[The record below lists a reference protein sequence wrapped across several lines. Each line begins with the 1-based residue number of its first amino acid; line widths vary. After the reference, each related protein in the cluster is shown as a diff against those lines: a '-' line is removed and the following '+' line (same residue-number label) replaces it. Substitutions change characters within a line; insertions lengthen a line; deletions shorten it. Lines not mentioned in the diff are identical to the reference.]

1 MSAYPPSGRLWANN
15 NKGNDRHP
23 DYRGDIEFPNEVVQD
38 LYAQMQK
45 GEVPKA
51 SVAGWRRES
60 QAGNRYLSLFAKV
73 WVPKEGGQQ
82 RAPQHRAPQQRQPD
96 STPHGRQQ
104 ERRAPAQQTFDDEIP
119 F

>member
-1 MSAYPPSGRLWANN
+1 MLTRRQVVCGSTTTRATTATPTTGEM
-15 NKGNDRHP
+15 
-23 DYRGDIEFPNEVVQD
+23 EFPNEVVQD

-51 SVAGWRRES
+51 SLAGWRRES
-60 QAGNRYLSLFAKV
+60 KSGNKFLSLSAKI
-73 WVPKEGGQQ
+73 WEQRNGGQQ
-82 RAPQHRAPQQRQPD
+82 RAPQQRQPD